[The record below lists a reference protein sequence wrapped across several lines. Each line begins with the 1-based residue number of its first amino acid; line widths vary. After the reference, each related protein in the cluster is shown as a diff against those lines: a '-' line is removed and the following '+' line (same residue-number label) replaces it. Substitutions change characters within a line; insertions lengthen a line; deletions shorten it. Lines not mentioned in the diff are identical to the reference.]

1 MKGINKVILVGL
13 VGKDPEV
20 RYSQAGTAIA
30 TFSLATKDQY
40 KDKRTGEKIEKTSW
54 HNCVAFGKNGELAGE
69 YVRKGAK
76 LYIDGS
82 LDYQDYEK
90 DGVKKT
96 ITKITVRNFVML
108 NSFEGN
114 NTNYTNEN
122 KNTNYNKQ
130 QHNNPIQADDD
141 GLPWT

>member
-20 RYSQAGTAIA
+20 RYSQNATAIA
-30 TFSLATKDQY
+30 TFSLATNDQY

-54 HNCVAFGKNGELAGE
+54 HNCVAFGKNGELVGE

-82 LDYQDYEK
+82 LDYQEYEK

-108 NSFEGN
+108 NSVQGN
-114 NTNYTNEN
+114 ESNNPHNY
-122 KNTNYNKQ
+122 KNTNYNK